1 MDKAELMALSYELER
16 RGRNEASALVDFY
29 LNHLDNSDVAID
41 ASGSLCASGV
51 VDSCE

>member
-1 MDKAELMALSYELER
+1 MDKVELMALSDDLGR

-29 LNHLDNSDVAID
+29 LNHLDNSDVAIN
-41 ASGSLCASGV
+41 ATGSLCSSGV